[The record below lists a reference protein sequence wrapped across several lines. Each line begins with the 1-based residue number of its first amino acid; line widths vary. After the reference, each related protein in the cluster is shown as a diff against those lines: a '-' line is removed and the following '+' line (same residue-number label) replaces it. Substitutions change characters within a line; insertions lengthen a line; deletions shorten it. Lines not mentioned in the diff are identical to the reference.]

1 MIYLMIGF
9 YIAGACMMLDAAHE
23 ANGSKFD
30 LFGAVAAIFW
40 PIVSLYLTLVG
51 EADVANPL
59 QNNDLQKS
67 AGKKVPLKQKGNFK
81 ASPHLMVAGG
91 GFHASAT

>member
-9 YIAGACMMLDAAHE
+9 YIAGAYMMLDAAHE

-40 PIVSLYLTLVG
+40 PIVSL
-51 EADVANPL
+51 
-59 QNNDLQKS
+59 
-67 AGKKVPLKQKGNFK
+67 F
-81 ASPHLMVAGG
+81 
-91 GFHASAT
+91 